1 VLNGPE
7 IVGKLRGSIG
17 RNFQGYGFI
26 VLFWLVLAV
35 ADIVVRVYPHNTN
48 VALGNGVLKE
58 TPDLTEYLLP
68 DEAYQAYRERLEA
81 LMGAREHESEI
92 STSLVLGS
100 EQESALAPSE
110 ISDNTAHLLAIFSRE
125 DAFAVFRLKNDGGTI
140 SVAKFKVGDM
150 VDDLMVESI
159 TGNTVVLASKSGDR
173 SVRKLFDLSDYVQPM
188 ADFDE
193 DSFGEK
199 SQ

>member
-1 VLNGPE
+1 M
-7 IVGKLRGSIG
+7 
-17 RNFQGYGFI
+17 
-26 VLFWLVLAV
+26 
-35 ADIVVRVYPHNTN
+35 
-48 VALGNGVLKE
+48 
-58 TPDLTEYLLP
+58 TEYLLP

-110 ISDNTAHLLAIFSRE
+110 FSDNTAHLLAIFSRE

-140 SVAKFKVGDM
+140 SVAKFEVGDM

>member
-1 VLNGPE
+1 MLNGPE
-7 IVGKLRGSIG
+7 IVGNLKGSIG

-26 VLFWLVLAV
+26 VLFWLVFAV
-35 ADIVVRVYPHNTN
+35 ADIVFRVYPHNTN

-68 DEAYQAYRERLEA
+68 DEVYQAYIERLEA
-81 LMGAREHESEI
+81 LMVVREHESEI
-92 STSLVLGS
+92 SASVVLGS
-100 EQESALAPSE
+100 EQESTLAPSE

-125 DAFAVFRLKNDGGTI
+125 DTFAVFRLTNDDGTI
-140 SVAKFKVGDM
+140 SVAKFRVGDM